1 MTQREKCAHPQSKC
15 AHCCLLAY
23 ACAAQKKEGFIS
35 TLCLALESQR
45 LSNATMSAEASLQRG
60 LLQVLELSMFQLSD
74 KQAGDAQSRPF
85 HSYAL

>member
-1 MTQREKCAHPQSKC
+1 MKNVRILKVSVRTVV
-15 AHCCLLAY
+15 CLHMRVWH
-23 ACAAQKKEGFIS
+23 KKGGFIS

-45 LSNATMSAEASLQRG
+45 LSNTTMFAEASLQRG

-74 KQAGDAQSRPF
+74 KQAGDTQSWPF